1 MDKLNQMSH
10 DNRELIVDIQNEF
23 REHKAATGEIVQGL
37 SNDIDHINNRND
49 HSDDRIARLEAAIES
64 NKQERLKNNIRI
76 SGLMATNEM
85 QPMEVASKVFS
96 ALKLNI
102 NNSAFHAYSTRGKA
116 FIIIAFHTFTTKMMV
131 ISAMRKKKSLLCEE
145 IFPGQASN
153 GRVFINDHLSDH
165 NANLLNVAWRA
176 KKEGKLFFVS
186 SNGGKIRVKKHE
198 ADTECTFITSEYQ
211 LLSIIEESTIPSSS
225 LGDDAS
231 SSASASTSASHS
243 AYNNNQQQRQHR
255 QNNHSSQSNKSS
267 KRRLNHNASSSSND
281 AYENEANSKHIAK
294 RNKDENQLKGQTR
307 QPLNNRNKSNTRSK
321 D

>member
-1 MDKLNQMSH
+1 
-10 DNRELIVDIQNEF
+10 
-23 REHKAATGEIVQGL
+23 
-37 SNDIDHINNRND
+37 
-49 HSDDRIARLEAAIES
+49 
-64 NKQERLKNNIRI
+64 
-76 SGLMATNEM
+76 
-85 QPMEVASKVFS
+85 
-96 ALKLNI
+96 
-102 NNSAFHAYSTRGKA
+102 
-116 FIIIAFHTFTTKMMV
+116 
-131 ISAMRKKKSLLCEE
+131 MRKFFLVKH
-145 IFPGQASN
+145 P

-307 QPLNNRNKSNTRSK
+307 QPHNNRNKSNTRSK